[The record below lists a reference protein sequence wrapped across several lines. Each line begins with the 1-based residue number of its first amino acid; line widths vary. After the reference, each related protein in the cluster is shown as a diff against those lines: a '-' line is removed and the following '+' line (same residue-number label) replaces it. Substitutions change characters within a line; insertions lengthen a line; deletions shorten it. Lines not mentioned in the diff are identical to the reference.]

1 MSVEVVGDD
10 IFENEYEDEYEDEL
24 DLVKLISTNA
34 NDINQ
39 YLVFKGSNEE
49 WFALNVSKV
58 EEVIVYDKNIDIA
71 HNNDTENIIYGTADI
86 RNTMTPLVYFDDW
99 FENQHLDDSEYEL
112 IILTNYGGYKLGVI
126 VKEVA
131 NIITIEADNMSENS
145 QNDAKSTFIAKVS
158 IEAKE
163 QICIIYDGDK
173 MLFDIFGDIEQQ
185 DEEAFSEEAKTL
197 LFDKVIY
204 FADDSKLVRS
214 LVEELFIKLKMQYKI
229 FTDGSLL
236 IEYIE
241 SHPEERVDLFITDLE
256 MPNMGGREV
265 IKKIREKSIYDN
277 TNILVHTNMS
287 NKIMDNVLMEIGAN
301 GVIGKMN
308 MLNLSEAII
317 EGLK

>member
-1 MSVEVVGDD
+1 MSGEVVGDD
-10 IFENEYEDEYEDEL
+10 IFEDEYEYEDEL

-58 EEVIVYDKNIDIA
+58 EEVMVYDKNIDIA
-71 HNNDTENIIYGTADI
+71 HNNDNKNIIYGTADI
-86 RNTMTPLVYFDDW
+86 RNTMTALVYFDDW

-112 IILTNYGGYKLGVI
+112 IILANYGGYKLGII

-131 NIITIEADNMSENS
+131 NIITIEADNMSDNS
-145 QNDAKSTFIAKVS
+145 QNDAKSTFIAKVF

-163 QICIIYDGDK
+163 QMCTIYDGDK
-173 MLFDIFGDIEQQ
+173 MLFDIFGDIEEQN
-185 DEEAFSEEAKTL
+185 EEAFSEEVKTL
-197 LFDKVIY
+197 LSDKVVY

-241 SHPEERVDLFITDLE
+241 SHPGETVNLFITDLE

-277 TNILVHTNMS
+277 TPILVHTNMS
-287 NKIMDNVLMEIGAN
+287 NDIMDDELMKIGAN
-301 GVIGKMN
+301 GVLGKMN

-317 EGLK
+317 EALK

>member
-1 MSVEVVGDD
+1 MSSEVVGDD
-10 IFENEYEDEYEDEL
+10 IFEDEYEYEDEL

-49 WFALNVSKV
+49 WYALNVSKV
-58 EEVIVYDKNIDIA
+58 EEVMVYDKNINIA
-71 HNNDTENIIYGTADI
+71 HNNNNKNIIYGTADI

-112 IILTNYGGYKLGVI
+112 VILANYGGYKLGII

-131 NIITIEADNMSENS
+131 NIITIEADNMSDNS
-145 QNDAKSTFIAKVS
+145 QNNIKSTFIAKVS

-163 QICIIYDGDK
+163 QMCTIYDGDK
-173 MLFDIFGDIEQQ
+173 MLFDIFGDIEEQN
-185 DEEAFSEEAKTL
+185 ERVFSEEVKTL
-197 LFDKVIY
+197 LSDKVVY
-204 FADDSKLVRS
+204 FADDSKLVRN
-214 LVEELFIKLKMQYKI
+214 LVEELFIKLKIQYKI
-229 FTDGSLL
+229 FMDGSFLMK
-236 IEYIE
+236 YIE
-241 SHPEERVDLFITDLE
+241 SHPNETVDLFITDLE

-265 IKKIREKSIYDN
+265 IKEIREKSIYDN
-277 TNILVHTNMS
+277 TPILVHTNMS
-287 NKIMDNVLMEIGAN
+287 NDIMDDELMKIGAN